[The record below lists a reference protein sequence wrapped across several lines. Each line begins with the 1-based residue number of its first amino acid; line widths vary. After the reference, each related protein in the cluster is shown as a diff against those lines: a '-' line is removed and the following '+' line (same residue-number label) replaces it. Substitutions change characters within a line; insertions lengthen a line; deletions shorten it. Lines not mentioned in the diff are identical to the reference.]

1 MENANPLI
9 EVLVYFALGVVLAFG
24 VIPLFIV
31 ATGRNQKVD

>member
-9 EVLVYFALGVVLAFG
+9 EVLVYFVLGVVLAFG

-31 ATGRNQKVD
+31 ATGKSRR

>member
-1 MENANPLI
+1 MENANPLV

-31 ATGRNQKVD
+31 ATGKNRR